1 MTNKP
6 GVTHV
11 RVSCPNFACLE
22 IWHFLRDFFVAHAQY
37 AVRFAWDS
45 SFFMC
50 TKMVC
55 LRLGRC
61 HWIPSIIALSD
72 PRNLCQHPHVH
83 GHWKSQ
89 VVEKTSFYKS
99 PCFWYHFKMDSDW
112 KMRFSPKRRKL
123 KIDIVSSKFEQ
134 NRWRGSQEIAKKQS
148 SRGENIGC
156 LWTGNLALVKIIM
169 LPL

>member
-1 MTNKP
+1 M
-6 GVTHV
+6 VH
-11 RVSCPNFACLE
+11 CL
-22 IWHFLRDFFVAHAQY
+22 AYY
-37 AVRFAWDS
+37 AVWYPWDS
-45 SFFMC
+45 SFFMG

-89 VVEKTSFYKS
+89 DVEKTLFYMS
-99 PCFWYHFKMDSDW
+99 PCFWYHFKMVRDRE
-112 KMRFSPKRRKL
+112 MRFSPKQRKL

-134 NRWRGSQEIAKKQS
+134 NWWRGSQEIAKNVRPFVVKTLVMFLNQ
-148 SRGENIGC
+148 
-156 LWTGNLALVKIIM
+156 GNLYKWPQLTSLEFLTTPFDSSCLTGPYGHFIK
-169 LPL
+169 